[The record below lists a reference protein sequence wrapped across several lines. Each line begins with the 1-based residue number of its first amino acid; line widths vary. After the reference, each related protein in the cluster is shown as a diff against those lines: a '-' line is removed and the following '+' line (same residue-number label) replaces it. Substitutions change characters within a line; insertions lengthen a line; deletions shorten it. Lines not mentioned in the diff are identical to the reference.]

1 MTPLS
6 SADSLCQRST
16 DSITLHCRLCAHT
29 FARWCGWRPRLR
41 TTRPNGSNDEA
52 PSIWL
57 HQRAAALVQR
67 TEGLVARHGGE
78 QLVKVPLTF
87 GLRRLLHLEQVHVM
101 HHAAVDA
108 DLTVLGEEV
117 VDRSGAHLLH
127 DLRCLVSADGLDRL
141 QIMHGGRIET
151 GLDHGGHVADLLVK
165 TL

>member
-1 MTPLS
+1 MTMRAYNGGRFPPLIRFVK
-6 SADSLCQRST
+6 DQRTASRFT
-16 DSITLHCRLCAHT
+16 APPLALTA
-29 FARWCGWRPRLR
+29 FARWYGWRPRLR

-78 QLVKVPLTF
+78 QLVKVPLTL

-108 DLTVLGEEV
+108 DLAVLGEEV
-117 VDRSGAHLLH
+117 VDRGGAHLLH
-127 DLRCLVSADGLDRL
+127 DLRCLVSA
-141 QIMHGGRIET
+141 
-151 GLDHGGHVADLLVK
+151 GHVADLLVK